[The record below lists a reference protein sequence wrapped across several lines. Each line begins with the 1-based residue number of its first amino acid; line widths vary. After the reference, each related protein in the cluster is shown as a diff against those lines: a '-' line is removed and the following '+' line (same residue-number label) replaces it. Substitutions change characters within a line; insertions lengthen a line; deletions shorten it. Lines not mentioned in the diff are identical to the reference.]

1 MMGKLVKR
9 GNKHNLF
16 IMSRSYKN
24 PKSDHHKMMAYVPE
38 KKQGQEKF
46 EPTLSKFGKF
56 STRDDKLEAKNA
68 NRSLK
73 KSVRQESKQ
82 GLRKYL

>member
-1 MMGKLVKR
+1 MAQEKKDSKGSSGKMKPYV
-9 GNKHNLF
+9 
-16 IMSRSYKN
+16 
-24 PKSDHHKMMAYVPE
+24 SD

-46 EPTLSKFGKF
+46 KPGTSKFGKF

-73 KSVRQESKQ
+73 KSVRQEAKQ
-82 GLRKYL
+82 DLRKLL

>member
-1 MMGKLVKR
+1 
-9 GNKHNLF
+9 
-16 IMSRSYKN
+16 MSRSYKHAKPDH
-24 PKSDHHKMMAYVPE
+24 PKMKAYVPE

-46 EPTLSKFGKF
+46 EPTLSRYGKF

-73 KSVRQESKQ
+73 KSVRQEAKQ
-82 GLRKYL
+82 DLRQYLKPY